1 MKKIRRILIISTV
14 SILGLLLLLIA
25 LPFLFEDDLKLI
37 LKEEVNRQLNAVVE
51 FEDIDLSF
59 LKSFPDATIS
69 ILEYSIAN
77 KAPFA
82 GDTLISG
89 KEMAVTVN
97 LSSIFSGEEYQ
108 IHSVTLDQPRISVKV
123 LPDGAANY
131 DITIPYEGPEDTTA
145 SSPFK
150 LALDEYEVIG
160 GDIRYLDQTLPM
172 AVNLA
177 GFDHSGSGNFS
188 DEDFLLATV
197 TEIRQTTIAYDGT
210 TYLKALPF
218 SAKVDLDIHAGE
230 VLTVKMLE
238 NEFLLNQFPLAA
250 SGEVS
255 MPGDDINMDLAF
267 SSPGSDFQTLLSLVP
282 EVFKSDLAGFNASG
296 GLAFDGALSGTYNE
310 TTFPGYSLT
319 LAVDNGNIQYPD
331 LPESIS
337 KIDLDLKVSNADG
350 ADESLI
356 LDINTFSAM
365 LGKHPLEATLHLK
378 NLITPYI
385 DGNAK
390 ASVDLADIVNIYPLE
405 GIDLAGN
412 FSLDADAKG
421 TYNETAGTFPQIN
434 ADMKM
439 QNGYIH
445 SQEYDT
451 ELTDFSFNG
460 SIADENGTLSGASLQ
475 IPQFHFLLDGAPMDG
490 SLSVNNFDD
499 PAYEVSGKGTLD
511 LGKMY
516 SLYPIDSME
525 LSGVLTVNDIYAKG
539 VYSDL
544 EAERY
549 DKLTNRGSVDIQ
561 SLYYRDLWYTQ
572 PGISLTRGTVNF
584 TPEKL
589 AFNGMAGKLGN
600 SNFSGSGYLTNYL
613 AYIMMGSDELQGQIA
628 MNSPEF
634 DTNEWL
640 AEDETTTA
648 SAPASGEEEPLE
660 VYPIPAGYDL
670 LMDVNMG
677 KVLYDDLVL
686 ENVNGKME
694 IKEQQLHM
702 DDVKFRMLGSDVVMG
717 GAYDTRNPD
726 KAGYDFFLD
735 IENLLVK
742 EAFKYFD
749 IVKGFAPA
757 AQYIAGKCNLEVGL
771 KGGLKPDFSPI
782 LEDINAFGLFEM
794 LEGGLSQTPMTSA
807 LASNTNISTLSTW
820 SLNDIKGIF
829 KIEDGTITVDPF
841 DLKIGEMTL
850 NIGGAQNLAGGIRYN
865 VNIDAPQGSLG
876 AAAFKSL
883 GQLTGGALNPGERVQ
898 VNLLVTGTSK
908 EPTVSGAGGG
918 TGSQLA
924 NQATT
929 ALEGE
934 ISNRAGVDV
943 TLNKDSLKNQAA
955 QTKKA
960 MEDSLRLVAAQAKQ
974 RAADSLAVVAD
985 SAKAQAQRALEEE
998 LKNRAGED
1006 VTEKLKALKKRI
1018 RLPGQRDP

>member
-1 MKKIRRILIISTV
+1 MKKIRRILIVSAV
-14 SILGLLLLLIA
+14 SILGLLLVLIA
-25 LPFLFEDDLKLI
+25 LPFLFEDELKI
-37 LKEEVNRQLNAVVE
+37 VLKKEVNQQLNAVVE

-59 LKSFPDATIS
+59 IRSFPDATIS
-69 ILEYSIAN
+69 VLNYSIAN
-77 KAPFA
+77 TAPFA

-108 IHSVTLDQPRISVKV
+108 IHSVTLDQPRILVKV
-123 LPDGAANY
+123 LTDGSANY

-145 SSPFK
+145 ASPFK

-160 GDIRYLDQTLPM
+160 GNIRYLDQTLPM

-188 DEDFLLATV
+188 DEDFLLSTV
-197 TEIRQTTIAYDGT
+197 TAIQQTTIAYDGT

-218 SAKVDLDIHAGE
+218 SAKVDLDIHAGD

-282 EVFKSDLAGFNASG
+282 EVFKSDLAGFKATG
-296 GLAFDGALSGTYNE
+296 GLTFDGSLSGTYNE
-310 TTFPGYSLT
+310 TSFPGYGLN
-319 LAVDNGNIQYPD
+319 LNVKNGSIQYPD

-337 KIDLDLKVSNADG
+337 KIDLDLAVANPDG
-350 ADESLI
+350 KDESLK
-356 LDINTFSAM
+356 LDLNTFTAL
-365 LGKHPLEATLHLK
+365 LGSHPLEASLHLQ
-378 NLITPYI
+378 NMITPYI
-385 DGNAK
+385 NGNAR
-390 ASVDLADIVNIYPLE
+390 ASVDLADITKIYPLE
-405 GIDLAGN
+405 GTSLAGN

-421 TYNETAGTFPQIN
+421 TYNEAAGTFPQVK
-434 ADMKM
+434 ADMK
-439 QNGYIH
+439 
-445 SQEYDT
+445 
-451 ELTDFSFNG
+451 LTDGFIQSEEYNTRLTEFSFNG
-460 SIADENGTLSGASLQ
+460 TLTDPDGSMSGAALT
-475 IPQFHFLLDGAPMDG
+475 IPQFHFLLDGVPMDG
-490 SLSVNNFDD
+490 SLSVVNFDD
-499 PAYEVSGKGTLD
+499 PAYEVQGKGALD
-511 LGKMY
+511 LGKMFQ
-516 SLYPIDSME
+516 LYPIDSME

-549 DKLTNRGSVDIQ
+549 DKLVNRGSVEIQ

-572 PGISLTRGTVNF
+572 PGVSLTQGTVNF
-584 TPEKL
+584 TPDKL
-589 AFNGMAGKLGN
+589 AFDDMAGKLGK
-600 SNFSGSGYLTNYL
+600 SSFSGSGYLTNYL
-613 AYIMMGSDELQGQIA
+613 AYLLMGSDELQGNIT
-628 MNSPEF
+628 MRSPEF
-634 DTNEWL
+634 DSNEWL
-640 AEDETTTA
+640 AEDATATA
-648 SAPASGEEEPLE
+648 STTPGEEEPLE

-702 DDVKFRMLGSDVVMG
+702 DDVSFNMLGSNVVMG

>member
-1 MKKIRRILIISTV
+1 MKKIRRILIISV
-14 SILGLLLLLIA
+14 ASILGLLLILIA
-25 LPFLFEDDLKLI
+25 LPFIFEDDLKLI
-37 LKEEVNRQLNAVVE
+37 LKDEVNKQLNAVVE

-59 LKSFPDATIS
+59 IKSFPDATIS
-69 ILEYSIAN
+69 VLNYSIAN
-77 KAPFA
+77 KAPFV

-89 KEMAVTVN
+89 KEMAVSVN
-97 LSSIFSGEEYQ
+97 LSSIFSGKEYQ
-108 IHSVTLDQPRISVKV
+108 IHSVTLDQPRILVKV

-131 DITIPYEGPEDTTA
+131 DITIPNAGTEDTSA
-145 SSPFK
+145 ASPFK
-150 LALDEYEVIG
+150 LALNEYAVIDG
-160 GDIRYLDQTLPM
+160 NIQYLDQILPM
-172 AVNLA
+172 AVNLV
-177 GFDHSGSGNFS
+177 GLNHSGSGNFS

-197 TEIRQTTIAYDGT
+197 TEIPQTTIAYDGT
-210 TYLKALPF
+210 TYLNELPIYAKA
-218 SAKVDLDIHAGE
+218 DLDIHAGE

-255 MPGDDINMDLAF
+255 IPGDDIMMDLDF
-267 SSPGSDFQTLLSLVP
+267 SSPGSDFKTLLSLIP
-282 EVFKSDLAGFNASG
+282 EVFKSDMAGFQASG
-296 GLAFDGALSGTYNE
+296 SLAFDGSLSGTYSK
-310 TTFPGYSLT
+310 TSSPGYGLN
-319 LAVDNGNIQYPD
+319 LKVDNATIQYPD
-331 LPESIS
+331 LPESIRN
-337 KIDLDLKVSNADG
+337 IQLDLQVKNEDG
-350 ADESLI
+350 KDESLN
-356 LDINTFSAM
+356 LDVNTFTAL
-365 LGKHPLEATLHLK
+365 LGSHPIEASLHLK
-378 NLITPYI
+378 NMITPYI
-385 DGNAK
+385 VGNAK

-412 FSLDADAKG
+412 FSLDANAKG
-421 TYNETAGTFPQIN
+421 TYHDAAGTFPQVN
-434 ADMKM
+434 ADMKL
-439 QNGYIH
+439 QDGYIH

-451 ELTDFSFNG
+451 KLTDFSFNG

-490 SLSVNNFDD
+490 SMSVTNFDD
-499 PAYEVSGKGTLD
+499 PAYELSGKGTLD

-525 LSGVLTVNDIYAKG
+525 LSGVLTINDLYAKG
-539 VYSDL
+539 IYSDL

-561 SLYYRDLWYTQ
+561 SLFYRDLWYTQ
-572 PGISLTRGTVNF
+572 PGISLTNGTVNF
-584 TPEKL
+584 TPQKL
-589 AFNGMAGKLGN
+589 AFSGIAGKLGK
-600 SNFSGSGYLTNYL
+600 SSFSGSGYLTNYL

-640 AEDETTTA
+640 TEDETAATATT
-648 SAPASGEEEPLE
+648 SDEEEPLE

-670 LMDVNMG
+670 LMDVNMN

-686 ENVNGKME
+686 ENVKGKME

-717 GAYDTRNPD
+717 GAYDTRNPE

-782 LEDINAFGLFEM
+782 LEDLNAFGLFEM
-794 LEGGLSQTPMTSA
+794 LEGGLSQTPMTNA
-807 LASNTNISTLSTW
+807 LASNTNISNLSTW

-829 KIEDGTITVDPF
+829 TIEDGTITVDPF
-841 DLKIGEMTL
+841 DLKLGDMTL
-850 NIGGAQNLAGGIRYN
+850 NIGGAQNIAGGIRYN
-865 VNIDAPQGSLG
+865 VNIDAPQGSIG

-883 GQLTGGALNPGERVQ
+883 GQLTGGALNPGERVK
-898 VNLLVTGTSK
+898 VNLLVTGTNK
-908 EPTVSGAGGG
+908 EPKVSGASGG

-960 MEDSLRLVAAQAKQ
+960 MEDSLRLAATQAKQ

-998 LKNRAGED
+998 LRQRAGDD